1 MSHHG
6 LKSLKFLRQPGI
18 EPGSIAWEATMLTIT
33 PLTQRDIELHDDVA
47 LKTGPFSGS
56 IFDFPICSGHTSS
69 LEKHFC
75 NSVGGVKV
83 SIVAFQA
90 IDPGSIPG

>member
-1 MSHHG
+1 MITPGPIVASWP
-6 LKSLKFLRQPGI
+6 KEFLRQPGI

-47 LKTGPFSGS
+47 LKTGPFS
-56 IFDFPICSGHTSS
+56 IFPFCIGHTSS